1 MRSSTKYLILIIL
14 NALLII
20 GWPICLWVS
29 LSVKTLTAF
38 LVGAIWVSNIY
49 DLFRNIF
56 YYMEAKIE
64 EEK

>member
-1 MRSSTKYLILIIL
+1 MRNSTKCLILIIL

-20 GWPICLWVS
+20 GWPICLWLSSPVS
-29 LSVKTLTAF
+29 TLVAF
-38 LVGAIWVSNIY
+38 LVGAIWASDIY

-64 EEK
+64 EM